1 MGKALTLTFYVLY
14 LYYLS
19 YKYTY
24 IDVAWYMMMRILIH
38 IVFVPF
44 NRDNEKWEEL
54 WQADDNE
61 SSHVNWSIREA
72 VKNLAL
78 LGALSSK
85 RGGGFPNLD
94 QKLHKTF
101 TSAMSFWIRPLRM
114 KIVVCATAF
123 FGKAYRTIFQSKR
136 RRIVFK
142 TGVIMYIQNDKFPE
156 NI

>member
-61 SSHVNWSIREA
+61 SSHVNWSI
-72 VKNLAL
+72 
-78 LGALSSK
+78 
-85 RGGGFPNLD
+85 
-94 QKLHKTF
+94 
-101 TSAMSFWIRPLRM
+101 
-114 KIVVCATAF
+114 
-123 FGKAYRTIFQSKR
+123 
-136 RRIVFK
+136 
-142 TGVIMYIQNDKFPE
+142 
-156 NI
+156 